1 LCQNKGRRGLFR
13 DEKGY
18 KQVQGE
24 INKLIEQEVFLVL
37 SEILKERKIEE
48 NAFNKAIEHH
58 ARDESVNH
66 AFELLCIPE
75 MYHFYEK
82 YCYLESLGSILRP
95 KMAIFKLQ
103 ISFGFL
109 ETYE

>member
-1 LCQNKGRRGLFR
+1 
-13 DEKGY
+13 
-18 KQVQGE
+18 
-24 INKLIEQEVFLVL
+24 
-37 SEILKERKIEE
+37 LKERRKFFDDEPVYRETLAEMNSQIEE
-48 NAFNKAIEHH
+48 QLSKTLGEILAAQELSEEAFSK
-58 ARDESVNH
+58 SVEVFSSDPEVNE
-66 AFELLCIPE
+66 AFEKLCIPE